1 MIQQVFK
8 LPEQRRATFA
18 RQQRELVELLRAM
31 VVGPSGS
38 CERMHAL
45 FVDNAR
51 SYLGD
56 TPIGN
61 GAAGSLSMRI
71 RELFQAAL
79 SVDAHGII
87 LAHNHPSGLCRPSA
101 YDIEATRK
109 LKAIAQMLDIELLD
123 HLIFTTGA
131 VYSMRAGG
139 QL

>member
-1 MIQQVFK
+1 MIQQI
-8 LPEQRRATFA
+8 LRPLEQRRAA
-18 RQQRELVELLRAM
+18 YPRQQRELVELLRAM
-31 VVGPSGS
+31 VVGPSGT

-45 FVDNAR
+45 FVDNTR

-56 TPIGN
+56 TPIGS

-101 YDIEATRK
+101 YDVEATRK
-109 LKAIAQMLDIELLD
+109 LKAIAQTLDIELLD
-123 HLIFTTGA
+123 HLIFTTSA